1 MTPAFANVEDARRIA
16 RGRLPKI
23 FFDYIDGG
31 ASDEETLRASTADFA
46 RIALHQRVLTGLSPR
61 DLATD
66 FLGARHA
73 LPFMLG
79 PVGFLGLFAGR
90 GEILAARAAHAA
102 GTASCLSNF
111 SIASLEDLRAAGCAG
126 PLHFQLYVLK
136 DRGLAEEFVAA
147 AERAG
152 VETLHLTV
160 DTAVTGIRERDARN
174 GFRAVTRVGPRLGL
188 GMAMRPAW
196 VLDMARAGKPGVGAV
211 RGRPEFGDNILA
223 QAAHLSRLIDPA
235 LSWAD
240 VDWLRARW
248 KGRLS
253 IKGVL
258 HPDDARRAKAAGAD
272 AIVVSNHGGRQLDG
286 ALSTIRAL
294 PAIVEAADGLEV
306 LLDSGVRRGTDI
318 VKALALGASGV
329 LLGRAYVWGI
339 AAGGEAGAARVIE
352 LLRDEIDVTLA
363 LMGLSSV
370 GELKRRGR
378 QALAGTDGVRRLD
391 PSVATGFGAA
401 DLQPPL

>member
-1 MTPAFANVEDARRIA
+1 MTLSFANIEDARHIA
-16 RGRLPKI
+16 RGRLPRI

-31 ASDEETLRASTADFA
+31 SSAETTLDASMADFG
-46 RIALHQRVLTGLSPR
+46 RIALHQRVLTGLQPR
-61 DLATD
+61 DLSTD
-66 FLGARHA
+66 VLGSRQA
-73 LPFMLG
+73 LPFMFG

-102 GTASCLSNF
+102 GIPSCLSNF
-111 SIASLEDLRAAGCAG
+111 SIASLDDLRAARCDG

-152 VETLHLTV
+152 VEALHLTV

-174 GFRAVTRVGPRLGL
+174 GFRAVTKVGPRMGL

-196 VLDMARAGKPGVGAV
+196 VFDMARAGRPGVGAV
-211 RGRPEFGDNILA
+211 RGRTEFGDNILE
-223 QAAHLSRLIDPA
+223 QAANLSRLIDPA

-253 IKGVL
+253 IKGIL
-258 HPDDARRAKAAGAD
+258 HPEDARRAGQAGAD

-294 PAIVEAADGLEV
+294 PSIVEAADGLEV
-306 LLDSGVRRGTDI
+306 LLDGGVRRGTDI

-339 AAGGEAGAARVIE
+339 AAGGEAGAARVIQ
-352 LLRDEIDVTLA
+352 LLADEIDVTLA

-370 GELKRRGR
+370 NELKRRGR
-378 QALAGTDGVRRLD
+378 EALA
-391 PSVATGFGAA
+391 ATLA
-401 DLQPPL
+401 P